1 MLCSAFFS
9 CYLWLFGSNF
19 SFAYMQA
26 TSSFPFPLLPPLAVA
41 DSPAGTLSRV
51 FPSDDTVCWKML
63 EHLVL
68 NFPASSCSREV
79 TKRAQ

>member
-9 CYLWLFGSNF
+9 CSLWLFGSNF
-19 SFAYMQA
+19 SRAYMRA
-26 TSSFPFPLLPPLAVA
+26 TSSFPFPLSLPLAIA

-51 FPSDDTVCWKML
+51 FPAHNAVYWKML

-68 NFPASSCSREV
+68 NFPASSHSREV